1 MMQNTMKS
9 PLMDN
14 TDENVQESPDTSQT
28 QEKNATKFSRSSSRS
43 TTTSTQTTTTIN
55 YNLLNNNTPPLNCS
69 PRSPFPHSVL
79 NSTHINSAILCRICY
94 NGEIKE
100 PLLQPCDCSGTM
112 GLVHKSCLEKWL
124 SQCNKNQ
131 CEICNF
137 NYDVNRQ
144 RRPFSA
150 WIYRP
155 ITTKDTKNLL
165 NDLLCFLILTPL
177 AFLSIWYCIGF
188 AFKFTESINRW
199 ESSGLVILTTFLVII
214 YFLWL
219 SFSSRYHYKVFRN
232 WQEKNQI
239 VTLNLEKT
247 KILLPSDMVTLKGGP
262 KTPLRATN
270 ETTISADS
278 MVDADKINI
287 DLVENPNF
295 DLVTSTGRKSIY
307 RKQADSEYKVES
319 CVIEV

>member
-1 MMQNTMKS
+1 MTENTMKS

-14 TDENVQESPDTSQT
+14 TDENLQEFQD
-28 QEKNATKFSRSSSRS
+28 KNTTKYSRYSKDSR
-43 TTTSTQTTTTIN
+43 TTTSTQTTSTIN
-55 YNLLNNNTPPLNCS
+55 YNLLNNNSPHYS
-69 PRSPFPHSVL
+69 PRSPYPNSVL

-144 RRPFSA
+144 KRPFSA

-219 SFSSRYHYKVFRN
+219 SFSSRYHYKVFKN

-239 VTLNLEKT
+239 VTLNIERT
-247 KILLPSDMVTLKGGP
+247 KILLPADMATLKSAP
-262 KTPLRATN
+262 KTPFRPTN
-270 ETTISADS
+270 ETTIEPDS
-278 MVDADKINI
+278 MVEAEKMVNI

-295 DLVTSTGRKSIY
+295 DLVTSTVRKSIY
-307 RKQADSEYKVES
+307 RKQSDSEYKVES